1 MMISEPTSINT
12 TPLFSTSLDMRI
24 HPLSA
29 SPATNAFFQTGTTI
43 PLTDDVTT
51 IFVVGFP
58 DDMTE
63 REFQN
68 MFTFCPGF
76 EAASLK
82 WHCKDQ
88 EDDNSVGSNG
98 GKKQMIGFARFR
110 TRLEAIEAVDILSGK
125 KIDQEKGA
133 ILKAEMAKK
142 NLHIKR
148 GSVAPINN
156 NLLSTNNNN
165 NNNNTLQQALTSSS
179 SNTSTIV
186 GATSTT
192 TSILPFTS
200 STTNSSTTS
209 TTFISNGNGNS
220 TTATNTPTH
229 TGSVNS
235 TLSLNSTIGEGTM
248 SLLSKKLGRHVNGN
262 NNNSNNTSVVN
273 GTLNSSNNNNNN
285 NSHFTSSST
294 TISSSIPN
302 RVYDAFSPLP
312 SDLLSPADYKNDP
325 FIMNDPFTCSTP
337 TTPIFSDALF
347 GNLRSNSFDARP
359 SEIGLMSP
367 PRHFSISHSSGTT
380 LNGNSSSNNNN
391 NNVNGNHNS
400 IINNTTTTSS
410 SNSNNTNNN
419 GFIGMNHHHPLHHP
433 HQTNNLMMGPSPLST
448 TTTFTTQQQPTYGGG
463 DEDVFNYLSKS
474 SPVSNDRLFSTSPVF
489 EDILSSRMGSLTM
502 QMNNLTD
509 LRSPSISSSIFRP
522 SNPADQNPPCNTLYV
537 GNLPPNTNEDELRQL
552 FSQCRGYKRMCFRN
566 KPQGP
571 MCFVEFDDV
580 LLATQA
586 LNEHQ
591 GHCLTTSIKGGI
603 RLSFSKNPLFIKG
616 SNTTAT
622 TSNIMTNNNTNNTTT
637 IDTTTVHVDNN

>member
-1 MMISEPTSINT
+1 
-12 TPLFSTSLDMRI
+12 MRI

-29 SPATNAFFQTGTTI
+29 SPATNAFFQTGANL

-88 EDDNSVGSNG
+88 DDDNSVGSNG

-110 TRLEAIEAVDILSGK
+110 TRLEAIEAVDVLSGK
-125 KIDQEKGA
+125 KVDQEKGA

-156 NLLSTNNNN
+156 TLLPTNA
-165 NNNNTLQQALTSSS
+165 LQQQQQQQQQPSSSIIASSS
-179 SNTSTIV
+179 STS
-186 GATSTT
+186 S
-192 TSILPFTS
+192 SILPFAS
-200 STTNSSTTS
+200 STTNTSSPS
-209 TTFISNGNGNS
+209 TATFVSGGNS
-220 TTATNTPTH
+220 SNATTTPTH
-229 TGSVNS
+229 TGTVNS
-235 TLSLNSTIGEGTM
+235 VLPLNDSIGEGTM
-248 SLLSKKLGRHVNGN
+248 SLLSKKLGRHSTAATTGNTATTNLTATSTATN
-262 NNNSNNTSVVN
+262 NN
-273 GTLNSSNNNNNN
+273 
-285 NSHFTSSST
+285 
-294 TISSSIPN
+294 IPN

-337 TTPIFSDALF
+337 TTPIFADALF
-347 GNLRSNSFDARP
+347 GNLRSNSFDARHHDM
-359 SEIGLMSP
+359 GLMSP
-367 PRHFSISHSSGTT
+367 PRHFSISHNNNNSNNNNVNINNSLGM
-380 LNGNSSSNNNN
+380 LNHHSHSHHQQNNNNSNNNN
-391 NNVNGNHNS
+391 NL
-400 IINNTTTTSS
+400 I
-410 SNSNNTNNN
+410 
-419 GFIGMNHHHPLHHP
+419 
-433 HQTNNLMMGPSPLST
+433 MGPSPLST
-448 TTTFTTQQQPTYGGG
+448 TTTFATQHHQPFG
-463 DEDVFNYLSKS
+463 DEDTFNYLSKS

-502 QMNNLTD
+502 QANNLTD
-509 LRSPSISSSIFRP
+509 LRSPSISSIYRP

-552 FSQCRGYKRMCFRN
+552 FNQCRGYKRMCFRN

-580 LLATQA
+580 VLATQA

-616 SNTTAT
+616 PATSTSSTINPLATTTPTPTTPTTSINNNSNITNTTT
-622 TSNIMTNNNTNNTTT
+622 TNTMTNNNNTTNT
-637 IDTTTVHVDNN
+637 AAINNI